1 MSRAAANSGRV
12 LVVEDDEGIREML
25 KYNLTAAGFS
35 VQEASDGASGLRTAR
50 TSRPDLV
57 LLDLMLPGMSGFDF
71 CRALRKSSRVPII
84 IITAKDSEVDKIV
97 GLELGA
103 DDYITKPFSI
113 REVLARV
120 HAVLR
125 RAQPDANEPKAIPEH
140 DSIGAFSINRAARR
154 VILDGTDVK
163 LTAREFDLL
172 SYLLAFPGRVHTR
185 DSLLENVW
193 GREFTGE
200 RKTVDVHIRWLRE
213 KFAGRAPFE
222 IVTVRGIGYRLDRQ
236 AAQIDIPDSVKESRP
251 AAAKEGAVSDQVWA
265 RIFRRHRVEPGDQP
279 LRSAAIHLR
288 NPGHQRGGA
297 CPRPPGRNRGGR
309 AFSRAWCA
317 GNSRRAR
324 NRHRAAG
331 GDPERRLRHLGPVRA
346 GPVDPPPHRDPDHRP
361 PELDSISGR
370 HSSADQPVYGGTGA
384 RGHDPAHPLGGLP
397 RRDPCGAARPA

>member
-12 LVVEDDEGIREML
+12 LVVEDDEGIRDML

-125 RAQPDANEPKAIPEH
+125 RAQPDANEPKAVPEH

-154 VILDGTDVK
+154 VILDGSDVK

-236 AAQIDIPDSVKESRP
+236 AAQIDMLDPARDSRP
-251 AAAKEGAVSDQVWA
+251 PAAKEGHV
-265 RIFRRHRVEPGDQP
+265 
-279 LRSAAIHLR
+279 
-288 NPGHQRGGA
+288 
-297 CPRPPGRNRGGR
+297 GGR
-309 AFSRAWCA
+309 
-317 GNSRRAR
+317 
-324 NRHRAAG
+324 
-331 GDPERRLRHLGPVRA
+331 
-346 GPVDPPPHRDPDHRP
+346 
-361 PELDSISGR
+361 GR
-370 HSSADQPVYGGTGA
+370 
-384 RGHDPAHPLGGLP
+384 
-397 RRDPCGAARPA
+397 

>member
-1 MSRAAANSGRV
+1 MSRATAAGNSGRV
-12 LVVEDDEGIREML
+12 LVVEDDEGIRDML

-50 TSRPDLV
+50 TARPDLV

-125 RAQPDANEPKAIPEH
+125 RAQPEANEPKSIPEH
-140 DSIGAFSINRAARR
+140 DSIGSFSIDRAARR
-154 VILDGTDVK
+154 VILDGADVK
-163 LTAREFDLL
+163 LTAREFDLI

-193 GREFTGE
+193 GREFTGD

-236 AAQIDIPDSVKESRP
+236 AAAADLLADAPVP
-251 AAAKEGAVSDQVWA
+251 AASTKEGNV
-265 RIFRRHRVEPGDQP
+265 
-279 LRSAAIHLR
+279 
-288 NPGHQRGGA
+288 
-297 CPRPPGRNRGGR
+297 GGR
-309 AFSRAWCA
+309 
-317 GNSRRAR
+317 
-324 NRHRAAG
+324 
-331 GDPERRLRHLGPVRA
+331 
-346 GPVDPPPHRDPDHRP
+346 
-361 PELDSISGR
+361 GR
-370 HSSADQPVYGGTGA
+370 
-384 RGHDPAHPLGGLP
+384 
-397 RRDPCGAARPA
+397 

>member
-1 MSRAAANSGRV
+1 
-12 LVVEDDEGIREML
+12 ML

-35 VQEASDGASGLRTAR
+35 VLEASDGASGLRTAR
-50 TSRPDLV
+50 TAKPDLV

-154 VILDGTDVK
+154 VILDGTDIK

-222 IVTVRGIGYRLDRQ
+222 IVTVRGIGYRLDRHSASVDMIAG
-236 AAQIDIPDSVKESRP
+236 AADPTP
-251 AAAKEGAVSDQVWA
+251 AAAKEGHV
-265 RIFRRHRVEPGDQP
+265 
-279 LRSAAIHLR
+279 
-288 NPGHQRGGA
+288 
-297 CPRPPGRNRGGR
+297 GGR
-309 AFSRAWCA
+309 
-317 GNSRRAR
+317 
-324 NRHRAAG
+324 
-331 GDPERRLRHLGPVRA
+331 
-346 GPVDPPPHRDPDHRP
+346 
-361 PELDSISGR
+361 GR
-370 HSSADQPVYGGTGA
+370 
-384 RGHDPAHPLGGLP
+384 
-397 RRDPCGAARPA
+397 